1 MHKYLRAVGFSNF
14 LKKSQIDDFFKE
26 NLKDENLISTYISQ
40 DMRLCGQYNIQV
52 CQGAGVSVIGEQEKN
67 QLALMD
73 FYYPYLKGY
82 DYTLIQEC
90 TIERHSDKDSYA
102 GIIDDYRM
110 GIALI
115 FYLTNGNVYN
125 SLIKN
130 FKPVDI
136 KIDRIFLSAL
146 SIGGRIILPIDKKEL
161 SGNEFAD
168 KSKINEEYEDVLNVS
183 EVADED
189 SDDYIDEDDDSV
201 EDFMD
206 EHPITTRLIGDI
218 DDFSEGIGGK
228 ALSIGIGIKLPRDP
242 IGEQE
247 MRLKNEDLYSIVETS
262 IVPYGIECDKYQ
274 IVAEILSVN
283 RKENKFTGETLVEMR
298 VDAMGLQFNLMI
310 NENDLEGEPLPGRRF
325 RGVIWLLGEV
335 EFLTKNE
342 DKGQE
347 VK

>member
-136 KIDRIFLSAL
+136 KID
-146 SIGGRIILPIDKKEL
+146 RIILPIDKKEL

-335 EFLTKNE
+335 EFLTKTE
-342 DKGQE
+342 DKGQGA
-347 VK
+347 K

>member
-14 LKKSQIDDFFKE
+14 QKKSQIDDFFKE

-115 FYLTNGNVYN
+115 FYLTNGHVYN

-335 EFLTKNE
+335 EFLTKTE
-342 DKGQE
+342 DKGQGA
-347 VK
+347 K

>member
-14 LKKSQIDDFFKE
+14 QKKSQIDDFFKE

>member
-1 MHKYLRAVGFSNF
+1 MHKYLRAVGFSQF
-14 LKKSQIDDFFKE
+14 QKKSQIDDFFKE

-52 CQGAGVSVIGEQEKN
+52 CQGAGVTVIGEQEMN

-115 FYLTNGNVYN
+115 FQLTNGNVYN
-125 SLIKN
+125 SLIKSH
-130 FKPVDI
+130 KLTDI
-136 KIDRIFLSAL
+136 KIDKIYLSAL
-146 SIGGRIILPIDKKEL
+146 STSGRIILPIDKKEL

-168 KSKINEEYEDVLNVS
+168 KAKLN
-183 EVADED
+183 
-189 SDDYIDEDDDSV
+189 DDFNGYVEDDDDDD
-201 EDFMD
+201 ENYMD
-206 EHPITTRLIGDI
+206 EPPITTRLIGDM
-218 DDFSEGIGGK
+218 DDFADGIGGK
-228 ALSIGIGIKLPRDP
+228 AVSIGIGIKLPKDP
-242 IGEQE
+242 IGQQE

-262 IVPYGIECDKYQ
+262 LVPYGIECDKYQ

-283 RKENKFTGETLVEMR
+283 RKTNKFTGENLVEMR
-298 VDAMGLQFNLMI
+298 VDTMGLQFNLMI
-310 NENDLEGEPLPGRRF
+310 NEEDLEGEPLPGRRF

-335 EFLTKNE
+335 EFLTKVE
-342 DKGQE
+342 DKGKEEPGQ
-347 VK
+347 

>member
-1 MHKYLRAVGFSNF
+1 MHKYLRAVGFSQF
-14 LKKSQIDDFFKE
+14 QKKSQIDDFFKE

-52 CQGAGVSVIGEQEKN
+52 CQGAGVTVIGEQEMN

-115 FYLTNGNVYN
+115 FQLTNGNVYN
-125 SLIKN
+125 SLIKSH
-130 FKPVDI
+130 KLTDI
-136 KIDRIFLSAL
+136 KIDKIYLSAL
-146 SIGGRIILPIDKKEL
+146 STSGRIILPIDKKEL

-168 KSKINEEYEDVLNVS
+168 KAKLN
-183 EVADED
+183 
-189 SDDYIDEDDDSV
+189 DDFNGYVEDDDDDD
-201 EDFMD
+201 ENYMD
-206 EHPITTRLIGDI
+206 EPPITTRLIGDM
-218 DDFSEGIGGK
+218 DDFADGIGGK
-228 ALSIGIGIKLPRDP
+228 AVSIGIGIKLPKDP
-242 IGEQE
+242 IGQQE

-262 IVPYGIECDKYQ
+262 LVPYGIECDKYQ

-283 RKENKFTGETLVEMR
+283 RKTNKFTGENLVEMR
-298 VDAMGLQFNLMI
+298 VDTMGLQFNLMI
-310 NENDLEGEPLPGRRF
+310 NEEDLEGEPLPGRRF

-335 EFLTKNE
+335 EFLTKVE
-342 DKGQE
+342 DKGKEEPRQ
-347 VK
+347 

>member
-1 MHKYLRAVGFSNF
+1 MHKYLRAVGFSQF
-14 LKKSQIDDFFKE
+14 QKKSQIDDFFKD

-52 CQGAGVSVIGEQEKN
+52 CQGAGVSVIGEQEAN
-67 QLALMD
+67 QLAVMD

-125 SLIKN
+125 SLIKSH
-130 FKPVDI
+130 KLTDI
-136 KIDRIFLSAL
+136 KIDKIYLSAL
-146 SIGGRIILPIDKKEL
+146 SISGKIILPIDKKEL
-161 SGNEFAD
+161 SENEFAD
-168 KSKINEEYEDVLNVS
+168 KRKLNE
-183 EVADED
+183 
-189 SDDYIDEDDDSV
+189 DYNGYVEEDDD
-201 EDFMD
+201 EDEDYMD
-206 EHPITTRLIGDI
+206 EPPITTRLIGDM
-218 DDFSEGIGGK
+218 DDFADGIGGK
-228 ALSIGIGIKLPRDP
+228 AVSIGIGIKIPKDP
-242 IGEQE
+242 AGQQE

-262 IVPYGIECDKYQ
+262 LLPYGIECDKYQ

-283 RKENKFTGETLVEMR
+283 RKTNKFTGENLVEMR
-298 VDAMGLQFNLMI
+298 VDTMGLQFNLMI
-310 NENDLEGEPLPGRRF
+310 NESDLEGEPLPGRRF

-335 EFLTKNE
+335 EFLTKVE
-342 DKGQE
+342 DKGKEESKQ
-347 VK
+347 